1 MIEQG
6 YDMDPSLLYQ
16 DNMSAILLE
25 TNGRA
30 SSSKRTKHI
39 KVKYFLI
46 KDKVNREE
54 ITIEHCPTEQ
64 MWTDINTKPKQGA
77 VFRAFRGHV
86 MGIPADYNDASFAT
100 RCNFRPPSWVP
111 EPVSMLPIPRDRVAA
126 QECVGERVTNKEVGL
141 GSESPTKDR
150 RVRFAVDEEVPE
162 PTAEPIKQDQRAP
175 IKMVSRRAWSPGIY
189 QALRLLG
196 KSLDV
201 AWERAFI
208 PPLTFK

>member
-1 MIEQG
+1 M
-6 YDMDPSLLYQ
+6 L
-16 DNMSAILLE
+16 LLE

-39 KVKYFLI
+39 KVKYYLI
-46 KDKVNREE
+46 KDKVDRGEV
-54 ITIEHCPTEQ
+54 TIEHCPTEQ

-77 VFRAFRGHV
+77 VFRAFRGQV

-100 RCNFRPPSWVP
+100 RCNFRPPTWVP
-111 EPVSMLPIPRDRVAA
+111 EPVSMLPIPRDPVAA
-126 QECVGERVTNKEVGL
+126 KECVGERRTDGKLSL

-150 RVRFAVDEEVPE
+150 RVRFAVDM
-162 PTAEPIKQDQRAP
+162 PTAEPTKQNRCAP
-175 IKMVSRRAWSPGIY
+175 IKMVGGRAWSPGIY
-189 QALRLLG
+189 RSLRLLG

-208 PPLTFK
+208 HPLTFN